1 MRTAIV
7 YASVHHGN
15 TEKLVKRIAEE
26 CQVDLIDAVK
36 QPDADLSSYDIIGF
50 AAGTI
55 QAFVP
60 NYLVSNYQKEMDK
73 IFGNGSCEVLKIRK
87 YGGIKVL

>member
-1 MRTAIV
+1 MSDGYSGMIIVQLDELAKKTEEEGTTNALIRGVLAKMKMDGHAI
-7 YASVHHGN
+7 G
-15 TEKLVKRIAEE
+15 
-26 CQVDLIDAVK
+26 
-36 QPDADLSSYDIIGF
+36 GF
-50 AAGTI
+50 AGII

-60 NYLVSNYQKEMDK
+60 NYLVANYQKEMDK